1 MVACSATVVCV
12 YSRGKVNSRKEPKI
26 KEEEEVPDPFS
37 TTDSAHF
44 FAPLLL
50 LFPVT
55 WRFKVGERLRADAA
69 VGSQSDGFFFLFF
82 STRETAA

>member
-1 MVACSATVVCV
+1 M
-12 YSRGKVNSRKEPKI
+12 

-44 FAPLLL
+44 SAPLLL
-50 LFPVT
+50 LLLPVT

-69 VGSQSDGFFFLFF
+69 LGSQSDGFFSSSSFLFV
-82 STRETAA
+82 SARETAACDRATYYDVTM